1 MGLIR
6 LLLAISVVLGHSNSI
21 FGVSLVVSE
30 YAVQLFY
37 IISGFYM
44 SLILNEKYL
53 NKPYKL
59 FITNRILRI
68 YPIYFVVL
76 LLTIL
81 ISMSSGLLFANY
93 GPFKFF
99 INYLSHINIFYF
111 IFLAFVNLS
120 LIGQDLILFLGLDTI
135 TGNLFLTANFRNT
148 DPQVHH
154 FLLVPQAWT
163 LALEIYFY
171 LLAPFI
177 VRKRTAY
184 IIILM
189 GISFGLRLWFYK
201 MGFYHDPWTYR
212 FFPFE
217 LFFFISGSLCYKVYT
232 KIKLNPLP
240 IFIQYIMLLY
250 IVSFIIFYSFLPD
263 NFFIKTVLLFI
274 SFLALL
280 PFIFNFTKYN
290 KIDRLIGELSYPVYI
305 VHILIVGIC
314 RKFIPYSFLGVAVS
328 LISIFVSYFLIRLVS
343 APIEKFRQSRVI
355 SYPILLRELPS
366 PIAKDNLH
374 D

>member
-6 LLLAISVVLGHSNSI
+6 ILLAISVVLEHSNSI
-21 FGVSLVVSE
+21 FGIFFIDSQ

-68 YPIYFVVL
+68 YPIYLLVV

-81 ISMSSGLLFANY
+81 FSISSGLLFDNY
-93 GPFKFF
+93 GRIKPF
-99 INYLSHINIFYF
+99 INYLSDIKIFYLL
-111 IFLAFVNLS
+111 FLAGANLL
-120 LIGQDLILFLGLDTI
+120 LIGQDLLLFLGLDTI
-135 TGNLFLTANFRNT
+135 TGNLFLTANIADT
-148 DPQVHH
+148 DPKVYN

-177 VRKRTAY
+177 VRKHSAY

-201 MGFYHDPWTYR
+201 IGFDHDPWTYR

-217 LFFFISGSLCYKVYT
+217 LFFFISGSLCYKIYT
-232 KIKLNPLP
+232 KIKTNYLPL
-240 IFIQYIMLLY
+240 FIQYMMVLY
-250 IVSFIIFYSFLPD
+250 IVSYIIFYTFLPN
-263 NFFIKTVLLFI
+263 NFIRTVLLYF
-274 SFLALL
+274 SFCAFL

-290 KIDRLIGELSYPVYI
+290 KIDRFIGELSYPVYI
-305 VHILIVGIC
+305 VHVLIAGIC
-314 RKFIPYSFLGVAVS
+314 IRFIPFRFLGVAVS
-328 LISIFVSYFLIRLVS
+328 LVSIFVSYFLIRLVS
-343 APIEKFRQSRVI
+343 DPIEKFRQSRVI
-355 SYPILLRELPS
+355 S
-366 PIAKDNLH
+366 
-374 D
+374 

>member
-1 MGLIR
+1 
-6 LLLAISVVLGHSNSI
+6 
-21 FGVSLVVSE
+21 
-30 YAVQLFY
+30 
-37 IISGFYM
+37 
-44 SLILNEKYL
+44 
-53 NKPYKL
+53 
-59 FITNRILRI
+59 
-68 YPIYFVVL
+68 
-76 LLTIL
+76 
-81 ISMSSGLLFANY
+81 MSSGLLFANY
-93 GPFKFF
+93 GPFKFI

-232 KIKLNPLP
+232 KIKLKPLP
-240 IFIQYIMLLY
+240 IFIQYMMLSY
-250 IVSFIIFYSFLPD
+250 IVSFIIFYSYLP
-263 NFFIKTVLLFI
+263 NKFFITTILLFM

-305 VHILIVGIC
+305 VHVLIVGIC
-314 RKFIPYSFLGVAVS
+314 RKFIPFSLLGVAAS
-328 LISIFVSYFLIRLVS
+328 LVSIFVSYFLIRLVS
-343 APIEKFRQSRVI
+343 APIEKFRQGRVF
-355 SYPILLRELPS
+355 SYPILSKELPS
-366 PIAKDNLH
+366 PRPKENFH